1 MNRRTGKTKRKRN
14 RQIMTVTWF
23 FVGLFFVMM
32 GYTCHY
38 AVTHRQT
45 LMNNSYNTRQ
55 EILVAQNS
63 RGTIYAAG
71 GQILAETAT
80 DAEGKEIRV
89 YPYANMFSHAVGYA
103 SNGKFGI
110 EAQANYYLINSNT
123 RLSQKVASDV
133 AGEKYPGDSVIT
145 TLDVDLQQIAYDSL
159 GMYSGAVIVS
169 EPSTGR
175 ILAMVSKPDF
185 DPNEIDAIWD
195 GLIADKESSVLLNRV
210 TQGLYPPGSTFKIVT
225 ALEYIRENVDSFDQF
240 RFQCGGSFSHGEE
253 KINCYHGT
261 AHGSEDFSKAFAKS
275 CNSAFAS
282 IGLSLDRE
290 KFGDTLDELLFN
302 RELKVDFAYNQS
314 RLVIDADTTD
324 ADVMQA
330 AIGQGT
336 TQMTPLQLNMI
347 TCAIANGGTLMK
359 PYLLERVETSEKT
372 VVKQFSPGSYKRLM
386 SEEEARIMTELMEE
400 VVKSGTGTKLSGLS
414 YTAAGKTGSAEYN
427 KVKTDSHAWFT
438 GFAPVE
444 DPQVCVTIIIEG
456 AGSGGD
462 YAVPIAKR
470 ILDACFEE

>member
-1 MNRRTGKTKRKRN
+1 M
-14 RQIMTVTWF
+14 
-23 FVGLFFVMM
+23 GLFFAMM

-71 GQILAETAT
+71 GQILAETET
-80 DAEGKEIRV
+80 DEEGKETRV

-110 EAQANYYLINSNT
+110 EALANYYLINSNT
-123 RLSQKVASDV
+123 RLSEKVASDV
-133 AGEKYPGDSVIT
+133 AGEKYPGDSVVT
-145 TLDVDLQQIAYDSL
+145 TLDVDLQKIAYDSL
-159 GMYSGAVIVS
+159 GIYSGAVIVS

-195 GLIADKESSVLLNRV
+195 DLINDKESSVLLNRA

-225 ALEYIRENVDSFDQF
+225 ALEYIRENPDSYSQF
-240 RFQCGGSFSHGEE
+240 SFQCGGHFTHGEE
-253 KINCYHGT
+253 RINCYHGT
-261 AHGSEDFSKAFAKS
+261 AHGSENFSKAFAKS

-282 IGLSLDRE
+282 IGLELDRE
-290 KFGDTLDELLFN
+290 KFGDTLDKLLFN
-302 RELKVDFAYNQS
+302 QELKVDFAYNQS
-314 RLVIDADTTD
+314 KLAMNADTSD

-347 TCAIANGGTLMK
+347 TAAIANDGMLMK
-359 PYLLERVETSEKT
+359 PYLIDHVETQERD
-372 VVKQFSPGSYKRLM
+372 VVKQFSPDSYKRLM
-386 SEEEARIMTELMEE
+386 SEEEAQIMTELMEE

-427 KVKTDSHAWFT
+427 KVKSDSHAWFT

-444 DPQVCVTIIIEG
+444 EPEVCVTIIIEG

-470 ILDACFEE
+470 ILDACFG

>member
-1 MNRRTGKTKRKRN
+1 M
-14 RQIMTVTWF
+14 TWF
-23 FVGLFFVMM
+23 FVGLFFAMM

-38 AVTHRQT
+38 AVTHRQS
-45 LMNNSYNTRQ
+45 LMNNSYNSRQ
-55 EILVAQNS
+55 EILVARNS

-71 GQILAETAT
+71 GQVLAETET
-80 DAEGKEIRV
+80 DEEGEETRV

-103 SNGKFGI
+103 SHGRFGI

-123 RLSQKVASDV
+123 RLSEKVANDV

-145 TLDVDLQQIAYDSL
+145 TLDVDLQKIAYDSL
-159 GMYSGAVIVS
+159 GMYKGAVIVS
-169 EPSTGR
+169 EPETGR

-185 DPNEIDAIWD
+185 DPNEIETLWD
-195 GLIADKESSVLLNRV
+195 DFIKDTESGVLLNRV

-225 ALEYIRENVDSFDQF
+225 ALEYVRENPDSYSQF
-240 RFQCGGSFSHGEE
+240 SFQCSGGFSHGEE
-253 KINCYHGT
+253 RINCYHGT
-261 AHGSEDFSKAFAKS
+261 VHGGENFKKAFAKS

-282 IGLSLDRE
+282 IGLSLDKS
-290 KFGDTLDELLFN
+290 KFGNTLNDLLLN
-302 RELKVDFAYNQS
+302 QELKVDFAYNQS
-314 RLVIDADTTD
+314 RLVIDKETTD

-347 TCAIANGGTLMK
+347 TSAIANDGVLMK
-359 PYLLERVETSEKT
+359 PYLIEKVETSDRT

-386 SEEEARIMTELMEE
+386 SEEEARVMTELMEE
-400 VVKSGTGTKLSGLS
+400 VIKSGTGTKLAGAS

-438 GFAPVE
+438 GFAPAE

-470 ILDACFEE
+470 ILDACFSQ